1 MLSAEAP
8 LVDTAVLDSNNN
20 DTTINDT
27 PTPAPDTATSS
38 LIEDVTLTIIA
49 HPYLDELADKIRN
62 EPIPWEGYER
72 AGLITADEVAMI
84 QHVENKSSEEITHVM
99 SEHGLYYAGM
109 YLDLMHKLARVDAVQ
124 KVLVMIQ
131 DMLNEHDERI
141 VLFHQASEGR
151 PGYPFAPFHKALRIN
166 DEFIGIQ
173 SSKLLALLVCS
184 TKNRDIDID
193 DFFRWMTFQLQSRNP
208 SLIELNIQ
216 ILDALFHIPAYR
228 KSFWNTLHAMDSF
241 INVLKKGTS
250 NPQVT
255 YEAVFALWLLTF
267 DEEIAANLNRKYDV
281 IPMLVEIAKSAVKEK
296 IIRVVVATFKNL
308 VEKAPKANLSAM
320 LVAKLLP
327 FTEHLH
333 TRKWSDQEVVNDI
346 DLIQAELQNN
356 FQSLTTFEVY
366 ASELETGKLEWS
378 PPHQSENFWQKNAVR
393 LNENDHQLLKML
405 ARLLS
410 SNKTEI
416 LAIACHDVGQYAKY
430 AGADGKKYLH
440 DLGAKQRVM
449 ELMTHEDQE
458 VRYYALSATQKYF
471 AMSS

>member
-8 LVDTAVLDSNNN
+8 LVDTTLPDSPAVVEVQ
-20 DTTINDT
+20 T
-27 PTPAPDTATSS
+27 PHVDTATSS

-49 HPYLDELADKIRN
+49 HPYLDELVDKIRQ
-62 EPIPWEGYER
+62 EPIPWQGYER
-72 AGLITADEVAMI
+72 AGLINSDEVAMI
-84 QHVENKSSEEITHVM
+84 EHVENKSPEEITNIM

-131 DMLNEHDERI
+131 DMLHEHDERI
-141 VLFHQASEGR
+141 LLFHQASINR
-151 PGYPFAPFHKALRIN
+151 PGYPFGPFHKALRIN

-184 TKNRDIDID
+184 TKTPDIDID
-193 DFFRWMTFQLQSRNP
+193 DFFQWMTFQLQSRNS

-216 ILDALFHIPAYR
+216 ILDALFHIPSYR
-228 KSFWNTLHAMDSF
+228 TSFWNTLHAMDSF
-241 INVLKKGTS
+241 INVLKKGHS
-250 NPQVT
+250 NPQVI
-255 YEAVFALWLLTF
+255 YETVFALWLLTF
-267 DEEIAANLNRKYDV
+267 DQEIATNLNRKYDV
-281 IPMLVEIAKSAVKEK
+281 IPTLVEVAKTAVKEK
-296 IIRVVVATFKNL
+296 IIRVVVSIFKNL
-308 VEKAPKANLSAM
+308 IEKAPRANLSAM

-327 FTEHLH
+327 FAEHLS
-333 TRKWSDQEVVNDI
+333 TRKWSDKEVVDDI
-346 DLIQAELQNN
+346 EYIIQELQNN

-378 PPHQSENFWQKNAVR
+378 PPHQSENFWQKNTIR
-393 LNENDHQLLKML
+393 LNEQEHRLLKML

-410 SNKTEI
+410 SNQSEI
-416 LAIACHDVGQYAKY
+416 LAIACHDLGQYAKY
-430 AGADGKKYLH
+430 GGSDGKKYLH

-449 ELMTHEDQE
+449 ELMTHEDPD
-458 VRYYALSATQKYF
+458 VRYHALSATQKYF